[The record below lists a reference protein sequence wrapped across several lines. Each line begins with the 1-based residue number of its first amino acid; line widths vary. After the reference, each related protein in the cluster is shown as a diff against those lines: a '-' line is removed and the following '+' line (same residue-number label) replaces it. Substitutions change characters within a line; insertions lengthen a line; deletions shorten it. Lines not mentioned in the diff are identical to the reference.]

1 MRGDRDPL
9 RRRAEAERPPADAA
23 LRSPAASRAVT
34 AMSEAALRGG
44 SVAQMELV
52 DHARCLLRA
61 RNKMARLA
69 PGILRDP
76 AWDMMLCL
84 FINCEEGGILFVKQL
99 ILSCGESPT
108 AALRHIDRL
117 EDAHFIERLSD
128 PLDRRRVIVR
138 LSESGRTAMFAM
150 LEDAFQATPR
160 SENPQRGDA

>member
-23 LRSPAASRAVT
+23 LRFPAASRAVT
-34 AMSEAALRGG
+34 AMSSAARRAG
-44 SVAQMELV
+44 SPAEMQLV

-61 RNKMARLA
+61 RTKMARVA
-69 PGILRDP
+69 PGLLRDP

-84 FINCEEGGILFVKQL
+84 FINGEEGGILYVKQL
-99 ILSCGESPT
+99 ILSTGESAT

-117 EDAHFIERLSD
+117 EEAGFIERLSD

-138 LSESGRTAMFAM
+138 LSESGRAAMFAM
-150 LEDAFQATPR
+150 LEDAFQAAIK
-160 SENPQRGDA
+160 SEDNRADDH